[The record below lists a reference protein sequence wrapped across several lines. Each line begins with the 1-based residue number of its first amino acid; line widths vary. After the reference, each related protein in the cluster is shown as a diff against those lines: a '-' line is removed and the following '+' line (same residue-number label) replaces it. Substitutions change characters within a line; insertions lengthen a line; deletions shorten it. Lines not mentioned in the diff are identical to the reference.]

1 MARTYAF
8 LQTDLQGSSAAW
20 DTHPDAALQDVLL
33 LFRRCDHLFA
43 EAGGRVYKKRG
54 DGQAAAFETCDQAL
68 KGVQAMVTDP
78 ELQPLL
84 CCVRCVLHMG
94 EATDYGDEFL
104 GACLNTVGRM
114 LDLGHAGQ
122 ILASHEFLS
131 GCSESPRHLELETRT
146 LRGILA
152 PTRLFQLN
160 LGPEDVAFPP
170 LRGAQP
176 RSNLGRRPEGFV
188 GRERELADL
197 RTLVLDRKLPLVSIV
212 GFGGMGKSTLALE
225 FGHQS
230 RAEFEDRVW
239 WVRAD
244 QAYSEAHLLEQVCQ
258 ALRFEGTEQDLL
270 TQLPQLVTKSSLLI
284 FDCFEASV
292 AYAPA
297 LERLLAV
304 NPQIQIIVTSR
315 QRLEVASEQVLE
327 LLGIVDVFGRRPRW
341 EPGFDL
347 FLAAAS
353 HSQPGYT
360 TRAADRPV
368 LREIIRRAEAIPLA
382 IQLCAG
388 RVNHMSL
395 PQMRDQLASNVLA
408 TLQRG
413 ATPGDRHGSMRAVIS
428 ASFDLLEE
436 QERTLLGL
444 LASFRHGFDSD
455 IAAAICGQ
463 DDFFTPFG
471 LLVNGSLV
479 SRQAES
485 GGTRF
490 RLMDSVVEFVRD
502 IVGFR
507 PPADFRARYC
517 EHYVRWMIEQAS
529 APGPDSPKLAFEVS
543 NFMQALPWLGTDA
556 LDERLAYDV
565 PRFLHD
571 RGFLYEFDVMA
582 DWLRARAH
590 PVPLRAKL
598 LALIAIRQRSA
609 RNWDA
614 MQSALQE
621 RYRLLRDGAVS
632 EEVVDA
638 LGELLVGE
646 CDRENPDQS
655 DLREYLS
662 EFRAVR
668 TSLGTVP
675 LAESLDWDAAELL
688 ALDRLGDAE
697 SSTLG
702 ESLWRSL
709 IDSNMVRARFAH
721 RALAEFSLNRGDHEV
736 AIPLFS
742 LLARHDQPHAQSLG
756 IFGLGRAGVA
766 LKLCDVVTDCLT
778 LLEAF
783 ERANAPRAMAY
794 ATELR
799 SAAEEAN
806 LNLNSNTSDPSVED
820 VITKLPTC
828 DPDHRFPK
836 GPDVR

>member
-1 MARTYAF
+1 M
-8 LQTDLQGSSAAW
+8 
-20 DTHPDAALQDVLL
+20 
-33 LFRRCDHLFA
+33 LFRRCEHLYA
-43 EAGGRVYKKRG
+43 EVGGRVYKKRG
-54 DGQAAAFETCDQAL
+54 DGQAAAFDTCDQAL
-68 KGVQAMVTDP
+68 EGVEMMVADP

-84 CCVRCVLHMG
+84 ARVRCVLHVG

-122 ILASHEFLS
+122 ILASHEFLV
-131 GCSESPRHLELETRT
+131 GCSQRPRCLELETRT

-160 LGPEDVAFPP
+160 LGPEDVVFPP
-170 LRGAQP
+170 LRGAHP

-188 GRERELADL
+188 GRERELGHL
-197 RTLVLDRKLPLVSIV
+197 RTLLLERKLPLVSIV

-225 FGHQS
+225 FGHQTL
-230 RAEFEDRVW
+230 AQFEDRVW

-244 QAYSEAHLLEQVCQ
+244 QAYSESHLLEQVCQ
-258 ALRFEGTEQDLL
+258 ALRFEGSEQDLL
-270 TQLPQLVTKSSLLI
+270 TELPQLINRPSLLI

-297 LERLLAV
+297 LERMLAA
-304 NPQIQIIVTSR
+304 NPQIQILVTSR

-347 FLAAAS
+347 FQAAAS

-413 ATPGDRHGSMRAVIS
+413 GTPGDRHGSMRAVIS

-444 LASFRHGFDSD
+444 LASFRHGFDSG
-455 IAAAICGQ
+455 IAAAICGHEN
-463 DDFFTPFG
+463 FFTPFG
-471 LLVNGSLV
+471 ALVNGSLV

-490 RLMDSVVEFVRD
+490 RLMDSVVEFIRD

-517 EHYVRWMIEQAS
+517 NHYVRWMMDQPA
-529 APGPDSPKLAFEVS
+529 APGPDSPELAFEVS
-543 NFMQALPWLGTDA
+543 NFMQALPWLEAGP
-556 LDERLAYDV
+556 LDERLIYDV

-571 RGFLYEFDVMA
+571 RGFLYEFDLMA
-582 DWLRARAH
+582 DWLRARPQPA
-590 PVPLRAKL
+590 PARAKL

-614 MQSALQE
+614 MQNALQE
-621 RYRLLRDGAVS
+621 RYALLRDGVVTA
-632 EEVVDA
+632 EVVDA

-646 CDRENPDQS
+646 CDRDNAAPLA
-655 DLREYLS
+655 LRGILT

-668 TSLGTVP
+668 TSLGGVP
-675 LAESLDWDAAELL
+675 IPTSLDWDAAELL
-688 ALDRLGDAE
+688 ALERLGDKECGSHA
-697 SSTLG
+697 
-702 ESLWRSL
+702 ESLWHRL
-709 IDSNMVRARFAH
+709 AASNMDRARFAH
-721 RALAEFSLNRGDHEV
+721 RALAEFSLKHGDHGV
-736 AIPLFS
+736 AIPLFAV
-742 LLARHDQPHAQSLG
+742 LARHDQPHAQSLG

-766 LKLCDVVTDCLT
+766 LELCEVVTDCLA

-783 ERANAPRAMAY
+783 ERANAPRAIAY
-794 ATELR
+794 ASELR
-799 SAAEEAN
+799 SAAEGAD
-806 LNLNSNTSDPSVED
+806 LNLNSSSSDPSIED
-820 VITKLPTC
+820 VITKLSTC
-828 DPDHRFPK
+828 DPDHRFPP
-836 GPDVR
+836 GADVR